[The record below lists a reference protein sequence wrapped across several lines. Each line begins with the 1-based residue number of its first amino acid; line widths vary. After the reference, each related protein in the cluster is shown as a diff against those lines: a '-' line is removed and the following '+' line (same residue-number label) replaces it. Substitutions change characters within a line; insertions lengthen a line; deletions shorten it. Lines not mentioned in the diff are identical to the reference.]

1 MQVSGL
7 FLKGTGTGQQKM
19 ELLQMTKEI
28 ILYRI
33 NQFLTKV
40 GIQTPYKDKDNNT
53 YLIRKILR
61 DSISI
66 MNKDIPR
73 EVTAPS

>member
-1 MQVSGL
+1 
-7 FLKGTGTGQQKM
+7 M

-28 ILYRI
+28 ILCRI